1 MAQPTP
7 SQTVGPFFDRQLLWS
22 DGGKILFA
30 DQGERI
36 TLTGRVFD
44 GNGGPVVDALF
55 ETWQV
60 DAAGKL
66 PIGGGSC

>member
-1 MAQPTP
+1 MTMAQPTP

-44 GNGGPVVDALF
+44 GNGSAPRTEELTLA
-55 ETWQV
+55 
-60 DAAGKL
+60 
-66 PIGGGSC
+66 